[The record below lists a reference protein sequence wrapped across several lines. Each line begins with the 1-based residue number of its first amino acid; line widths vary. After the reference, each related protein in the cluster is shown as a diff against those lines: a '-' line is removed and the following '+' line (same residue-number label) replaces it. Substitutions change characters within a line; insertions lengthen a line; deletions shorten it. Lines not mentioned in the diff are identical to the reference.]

1 MMTNPKTETLPFE
14 DIGVHLP
21 DDVSGLA
28 RAVAADPQTYY
39 VHLEPSLRKLE
50 EKGNSGE
57 LIHAFLS
64 ALISGLDARQRS
76 LDALQVVETLIL
88 RNNSRAKWEGFPG
101 VLAFNAVLSLVD
113 YYNGLVELKAPV
125 EKLRAIREKMK
136 DRVKFFMEHGDDFNY
151 GEMQF
156 VLSDGKPKEGGGN
169 YFWRSIYDAIRGKST
184 YIKYPT
190 VGGIAERQIERYVRN
205 RVREGNIMP
214 FEPKR
219 R

>member
-1 MMTNPKTETLPFE
+1 MANPKTETLPF
-14 DIGVHLP
+14 DDGSAHLP

-28 RAVAADPQTYY
+28 RAVAGDPQAYY
-39 VHLEPSLRKLE
+39 VLLEPALRKLE

-64 ALISGLDARQRS
+64 ALISGLDAQQRS
-76 LDALQVVETLIL
+76 LDALQVIETLIL
-88 RNNSRAKWEGFPG
+88 RDNSRAKWEGFPG

-113 YYNGLVELKAPV
+113 YYNGLVDRKAPV

-136 DRVKFFMEHGDDFNY
+136 DRVKFFMEHGNDFNY

-156 VLSDGKPKEGGGN
+156 VLPDGKPNEGGGN
-169 YFWRSIYDAIRGKST
+169 YFWRSVYDAIRGKSA
-184 YIKYPT
+184 YIEYPT
-190 VGGIAERQIERYVRN
+190 VGGIAERQIERHVRN
-205 RVREGNIMP
+205 RVREGNVMP

-219 R
+219 K